1 MTTNNDGPQWIR
13 WHQLPPDLTAALASG
28 QSRLYLAL
36 HVYKGQLAI
45 LAVPMATDRIS
56 LEALETTAVAMTI
69 VRLAPTCRPRTR
81 SSRQASPS

>member
-1 MTTNNDGPQWIR
+1 MTTNNDQPQWIR

-36 HVYKGQLAI
+36 HAYRSALAI
-45 LAVPMATDRIS
+45 LAVPTADRIT

-69 VRLAPTCRPRTR
+69 VRRAPTCRPRTR
-81 SSRQASPS
+81 SSSRPSPSL